1 MAWYAYCIG
10 EKQAF
15 PELARHRK
23 PVPLESVFGVS
34 GNQVFLYPASDLAV
48 VVSEHNP
55 QETLNQKSGVDH
67 ARVIADCF
75 QHSTV
80 LPFRFGT
87 IFSDDESLRKSIRSN
102 QRQFLGNIDKL
113 RGKTEMHLKIFV
125 DDCCA
130 PRDRTPPGG
139 EGVGREYLS
148 NLRESASRAR
158 ERQTRARAVSFQMH
172 RLFLPLDEEVSCR
185 LMDNG
190 KMMLDI
196 AHLIDRKCVERY
208 HNKFVTTSAMMRDC
222 QMQLSGPW
230 PPYHFVHR
238 LTRTM
243 HSPAQRRRCSC
254 SVSFG
259 RGHGV
264 AFWNRRQCWYK
275 ARQFFAHQMS
285 SSPRLELSFFQRRSS

>member
-23 PVPLESVFGVS
+23 PVPMESVHGVS
-34 GNQVFLYPASDLAV
+34 GNQVFLYPASDLAII
-48 VVSEHNP
+48 VSEHNP
-55 QETLNQKSGVDH
+55 SETLSQKAGVDH

-87 IFSDDESLRKSIRSN
+87 IFNDDESLRRSIRSN
-102 QRQFLGNIDKL
+102 QRQFLSNIDKL

-130 PRDRTPPGG
+130 KEIAKVFSTT
-139 EGVGREYLS
+139 ETVGREYLS
-148 NLRESASRAR
+148 NLRETAARQR

-172 RLFLPLDEEVSCR
+172 RLFMPLDEEVSCR
-185 LMDNG
+185 LTENG
-190 KMMLDI
+190 KMVLDI
-196 AHLIDRKCVERY
+196 AHLIERKFVERY
-208 HNKFVTTSAMMRDC
+208 QNKFATTSALMRDC
-222 QMQLSGPW
+222 QMQVSGPW

-238 LTRTM
+238 LTRNT
-243 HSPAQRRRCSC
+243 HTQQAPAAHVPAPAVA
-254 SVSFG
+254 VSTPEL
-259 RGHGV
+259 V
-264 AFWNRRQCWYK
+264 AM
-275 ARQFFAHQMS
+275 A
-285 SSPRLELSFFQRRSS
+285 

>member
-23 PVPLESVFGVS
+23 PVPMESLIGVS

-48 VVSEHNP
+48 IVSEHNP
-55 QETLNQKSGVDH
+55 AEALNQKSGVDH
-67 ARVIADCF
+67 ARVIAECF

-87 IFSDDESLRKSIRSN
+87 VFADDDSLRKSIRSN
-102 QRQFLGNIDKL
+102 QRQFQNNIDKL

-125 DDCCA
+125 DDCCGHTIEKQS
-130 PRDRTPPGG
+130 PT
-139 EGVGREYLS
+139 ESVGREYLS
-148 NLRESASRAR
+148 NLRESASRQR

-172 RLFLPLDEEVSCR
+172 RLFMPLDEEVSCR
-185 LMDNG
+185 LTESG
-190 KMMLDI
+190 KMVLDV
-196 AHLIDRKCVERY
+196 AHLIDRKYVERY
-208 HNKFVTTSAMMRDC
+208 QNKFSTTSAMMREC

-238 LTRTM
+238 LTR
-243 HSPAQRRRCSC
+243 PAHTHVQPA
-254 SVSFG
+254 
-259 RGHGV
+259 V
-264 AFWNRRQCWYK
+264 AVQD
-275 ARQFFAHQMS
+275 AVPVITPIGIPEQIPVLA
-285 SSPRLELSFFQRRSS
+285 

>member
-23 PVPLESVFGVS
+23 PVPLESVHGVS

-48 VVSEHNP
+48 IVSEHNP
-55 QETLNQKSGVDH
+55 AEALNQKSGVDH

-75 QHSTV
+75 KHSTV

-87 IFSDDESLRKSIRSN
+87 VFNDDDSLRKSIRSN

-125 DDCCA
+125 DDCCSPELA
-130 PRDRTPPGG
+130 KLSTDK
-139 EGVGREYLS
+139 VGRGYLT
-148 NLRESASRAR
+148 NLRETATRQR

-172 RLFLPLDEEVSCR
+172 RLFMPLDEEVSCR
-185 LMDNG
+185 LTDTG
-190 KMMLDI
+190 KMVLDI
-196 AHLIDRKCVERY
+196 AHLIDRKYVERY
-208 HNKFVTTSAMMRDC
+208 QNKFTTTCAMMRDC
-222 QMQLSGPW
+222 QMQVSGPW

-238 LTRTM
+238 LTRGT
-243 HSPAQRRRCSC
+243 HVPAQPTA
-254 SVSFG
+254 VSEP
-259 RGHGV
+259 V
-264 AFWNRRQCWYK
+264 AV
-275 ARQFFAHQMS
+275 ATPAVPAAM
-285 SSPRLELSFFQRRSS
+285 EAMV

>member
-15 PELARHRK
+15 PTLARHRK

-34 GNQVFLYPASDLAV
+34 GNQVFLYPASDLAI

-55 QETLNQKSGVDH
+55 QESLNQRSGVDH

-87 IFSDDESLRKSIRSN
+87 VFTDDESLRKSVRSN

-130 PRDRTPPGG
+130 REIEKHLGPDR
-139 EGVGREYLS
+139 VGREYLT
-148 NLRESASRAR
+148 NLRENASRAR

-190 KMMLDI
+190 KMMLDV

-208 HNKFVTTSAMMRDC
+208 HNKFVTTSALMREC

-238 LTRTM
+238 LTRPA
-243 HSPAQRRRCSC
+243 HSQSQPAAAAPAPAAVQAETAAIQLMEP
-254 SVSFG
+254 V
-259 RGHGV
+259 V
-264 AFWNRRQCWYK
+264 A
-275 ARQFFAHQMS
+275 
-285 SSPRLELSFFQRRSS
+285 LV

>member
-15 PELARHRK
+15 PALARHRK
-23 PVPLESVFGVS
+23 PVPMESVLGVS

-48 VVSEHNP
+48 IVSEHNP
-55 QETLNQKSGVDH
+55 QESLNQKSGVDH

-75 QHSTV
+75 QHSTI

-87 IFSDDESLRKSIRSN
+87 VFSDDESLRKSIRSN
-102 QRQFLGNIDKL
+102 QRQFLGHIDKL
-113 RGKTEMHLKIFV
+113 RGKTVMHLKIFV

-130 PRDRTPPGG
+130 REIERHLGG

-158 ERQTRARAVSFQMH
+158 ELQTRARAVSFQMH

-238 LTRTM
+238 LTRTV
-243 HSPAQRRRCSC
+243 HTQAQAAAAAPIPAAISADA
-254 SVSFG
+254 SALPLMEPA
-259 RGHGV
+259 V
-264 AFWNRRQCWYK
+264 AL
-275 ARQFFAHQMS
+275 A
-285 SSPRLELSFFQRRSS
+285 

>member
-23 PVPLESVFGVS
+23 PVPLESVHGVS

-48 VVSEHNP
+48 IVSEHNP
-55 QETLNQKSGVDH
+55 TESLNQKSGVDH

-75 QHSTV
+75 KHSTV

-87 IFSDDESLRKSIRSN
+87 VFNDDESLRKSIRSN

-113 RGKTEMHLKIFV
+113 RGKTEMHLKILV
-125 DDCCA
+125 DDCCGRELA
-130 PRDRTPPGG
+130 QLSTDK
-139 EGVGREYLS
+139 VGRGYLT
-148 NLRESASRAR
+148 NLRETASRQR

-172 RLFLPLDEEVSCR
+172 RLFAPLDEEVSCR
-185 LMDNG
+185 LTETG
-190 KMMLDI
+190 KMVLDI
-196 AHLIDRKCVERY
+196 AHLIDRKYVERY
-208 HNKFVTTSAMMRDC
+208 QNKFTTTCAMMRDC

-238 LTRTM
+238 LTRGA
-243 HSPAQRRRCSC
+243 HVPAQT
-254 SVSFG
+254 SVDSVTPAAPSTPQQ
-259 RGHGV
+259 V
-264 AFWNRRQCWYK
+264 A
-275 ARQFFAHQMS
+275 AMV
-285 SSPRLELSFFQRRSS
+285 

>member
-23 PVPLESVFGVS
+23 PIPLESVLGVG
-34 GNQVFLYPASDLAV
+34 GNQVFLYPASDLAI

-55 QETLNQKSGVDH
+55 TETLNQKAGVDH

-87 IFSDDESLRKSIRSN
+87 VFQDDEGLRKSIRSN
-102 QRQFLGNIDKL
+102 QRQFQGNL
-113 RGKTEMHLKIFV
+113 ERLQGKTEMHLKIHV
-125 DDCCA
+125 DACCTKEFEKHL
-130 PRDRTPPGG
+130 PL
-139 EGVGREYLS
+139 EGVGKEYLS
-148 NLRESASRAR
+148 NLRENATRQR

-172 RLFLPLDEEVSCR
+172 RMFSPLDEEVSCR
-185 LMDNG
+185 MTESG

-196 AHLIDRKCVERY
+196 AHLIDRKSVERY
-208 HNKFVTTSAMMRDC
+208 QNKFASTSAMMREC
-222 QMQLSGPW
+222 VLQLSGPW

-238 LTRTM
+238 LTRGA
-243 HSPAQRRRCSC
+243 HVPAPAAAAAAAPAPAAAPRP
-254 SVSFG
+254 SV
-259 RGHGV
+259 
-264 AFWNRRQCWYK
+264 AQ
-275 ARQFFAHQMS
+275 
-285 SSPRLELSFFQRRSS
+285 LEPALAAV

>member
-15 PELARHRK
+15 PALARHRK
-23 PVPLESVFGVS
+23 PVPMETVLGVS

-48 VVSEHNP
+48 IVSEHNP
-55 QETLNQKSGVDH
+55 QDALNQKSGVDH

-75 QHSTV
+75 SHSTV

-87 IFSDDESLRKSIRSN
+87 VFHDDETLRKSIRSN

-130 PRDRTPPGG
+130 REIEKHLGS
-139 EGVGREYLS
+139 ENVGRAYLS
-148 NLRESASRAR
+148 NLRENASRAR

-172 RLFLPLDEEVSCR
+172 RLFLPLDEDVSCR
-185 LMDNG
+185 LMENG
-190 KMMLDI
+190 KMLLDI

-208 HNKFVTTSAMMRDC
+208 HNKFTSTSAIMREC

-230 PPYHFVHR
+230 PPYHFVHK
-238 LTRTM
+238 LTRPVHVQT
-243 HSPAQRRRCSC
+243 PAAAPVPAPV
-254 SVSFG
+254 SVSAETPVVTLMEPTPVF
-259 RGHGV
+259 V
-264 AFWNRRQCWYK
+264 
-275 ARQFFAHQMS
+275 
-285 SSPRLELSFFQRRSS
+285 

>member
-23 PVPLESVFGVS
+23 PVPLESVHGVS

-48 VVSEHNP
+48 IVSEHNP
-55 QETLNQKSGVDH
+55 TESLNQKSGVDH

-75 QHSTV
+75 KHSTV

-87 IFSDDESLRKSIRSN
+87 IFNDDDSLRKSIRSN

-113 RGKTEMHLKIFV
+113 RGKTEMHLKILV
-125 DDCCA
+125 DDCCTRELA
-130 PRDRTPPGG
+130 QISQDK
-139 EGVGREYLS
+139 VGRGYLT
-148 NLRESASRAR
+148 NLRESATRQR

-172 RLFLPLDEEVSCR
+172 RLFAPLDEEVSCR
-185 LMDNG
+185 LTETG
-190 KMMLDI
+190 KMVLDI
-196 AHLIDRKCVERY
+196 AHLIDRKYVERY
-208 HNKFVTTSAMMRDC
+208 QNKFTTTSAMMRDC

-238 LTRTM
+238 LTRGAHIPA
-243 HSPAQRRRCSC
+243 HSVPADPITTAAPSAPQAA
-254 SVSFG
+254 
-259 RGHGV
+259 V
-264 AFWNRRQCWYK
+264 A
-275 ARQFFAHQMS
+275 MV
-285 SSPRLELSFFQRRSS
+285 